1 MAGMAQGSTARR
13 RGALAEINVTPLVD
27 VMLVLLIISMV
38 ATPMLQRS
46 INLELPATETASE
59 IQEARFV
66 VSVDREGRIR
76 INERPV
82 HAELL
87 HERMKSLALS
97 DPTETVF
104 LRADK
109 LLPYGEVLLVMD
121 KIRSAGITRVALVT
135 VPLETAAEH

>member
-1 MAGMAQGSTARR
+1 MAGMAQGSSGRR
-13 RGALAEINVTPLVD
+13 RGAMAEINVTPLVD

-38 ATPMLQRS
+38 AAPMLQRS
-46 INLELPATETASE
+46 INLELPATETASA

-66 VSVDREGRIR
+66 VSVDREGHIR

-109 LLPYGEVLLVMD
+109 LLPYGEILLVMD

-135 VPLETAAEH
+135 VPLETAER